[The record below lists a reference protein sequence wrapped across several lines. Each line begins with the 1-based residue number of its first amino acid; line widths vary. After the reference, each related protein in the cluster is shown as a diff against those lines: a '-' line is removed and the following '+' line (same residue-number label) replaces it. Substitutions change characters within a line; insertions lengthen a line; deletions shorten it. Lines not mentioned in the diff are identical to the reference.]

1 MSSAPS
7 AGIFQPLKA
16 DDPEVVGGYRLAAVL
31 GAGGMGKVYLSYTPG
46 GRPIAIKV
54 IRSEFGEDPEFRRRF
69 QQEVR
74 SAERVQGLYTAPVI
88 DADTEGAQPWLATAY
103 VPGPSLAHAVA
114 HHGALPPRSV
124 LLLAV
129 GVAEALTVIHGAG
142 IVHRDLKP
150 ANVLLASDGP
160 RVIDFGIARAADST
174 ALTSTGVSI
183 GTPAFMAPEQASAG
197 TITPATDVFALGQIA
212 AFAAIGSSVYG
223 DGPSHAVLYRI
234 VHEDPDLSGLPEEL
248 RPLVTRCLSRDP
260 AERPELTEVIALCHA
275 AAEVPLRQGEDWL
288 PRAIVGSITERVHL
302 LPAPAPTPPPKP
314 AQVPAAPAPAAPAPT
329 PTPTPTELAPQ
340 PPAPSTP
347 PAPAATPAQPAPAA
361 HPGAAT
367 VPTGYATPPPY
378 AQPAHQQPA
387 HQQPPYAQPQPAY
400 GQPAYAQ
407 PPRPQPS
414 YAQPSYAQPGWG
426 QQTYPP
432 APTRPKRTG
441 LIVTLS
447 VVGAVVGL
455 AVIGALLPDGS
466 KKNNGAAGSPSGG
479 GGASRSAA
487 PAASTPAG
495 ASASPGKAADKRVDP
510 TPVSYQGIDVPED
523 HQLMLADNPPRPAE
537 PSSGSVTYGHGDLY
551 YYRDALSAEK
561 FGTDNGK
568 MVLLNNAEKG
578 SLETCRS
585 VTRFTEEINFDQLT
599 NGSQVCLLSSAGH
612 IAVATFRGKS
622 AAKEPS
628 RYMTVDLT
636 IWRNAEEA
644 KKD

>member
-54 IRSEFGEDPEFRRRF
+54 IRSEFSEDPEFRRRF

-88 DADTEGAQPWLATAY
+88 DSDTEGSQPWLATAY

-183 GTPAFMAPEQASAG
+183 GTPAFMAPEQASVG

-260 AERPELTEVIALCHA
+260 ADRPALTEVIALCHA
-275 AAEVPLRQGEDWL
+275 ASGTEPLRQGEDWL
-288 PRAIVGSITERVHL
+288 PRAVTGSITERVHL

-314 AQVPAAPAPAAPAPT
+314 AAPAPT
-329 PTPTPTELAPQ
+329 PTELSPQ
-340 PPAPSTP
+340 PPAPSAP
-347 PAPAATPAQPAPAA
+347 PGPAAAPTQTAPAQQGPAR
-361 HPGAAT
+361 PGQAT
-367 VPTGYATPPPY
+367 VPTGYGTP
-378 AQPAHQQPA
+378 Q
-387 HQQPPYAQPQPAY
+387 PYAQPQH
-400 GQPAYAQ
+400 QQ
-407 PPRPQPS
+407 PPHQQPS
-414 YAQPSYAQPGWG
+414 YAQPSYAQPTYPQPPRPQPSYVQPAAYAQPGWG
-426 QQTYPP
+426 QPGYPP

-447 VVGAVVGL
+447 VVGAVIGL
-455 AVIGALLPDGS
+455 AVLGSLLPDDS
-466 KKNNGAAGSPSGG
+466 KKNGAAGSPGSGG
-479 GGASRSAA
+479 
-487 PAASTPAG
+487 STAG
-495 ASASPGKAADKRVDP
+495 ASGSPGKAQKPVDP
-510 TPVSYQGIDVPED
+510 QPVSYKGIDMPGS
-523 HQLMLADNPPRPAE
+523 HQLLLADNPPRPAE
-537 PSSGSVTYGHGDLY
+537 DPSGGGVKYGKGDLY
-551 YYRDALSAEK
+551 YYRDSVFGNDE
-561 FGTDNGK
+561 FGTANGK
-568 MVLLNNAEKG
+568 LVLLNNAEKG
-578 SLETCRS
+578 SLETCRK
-585 VTRFTEEINFDQLT
+585 VTRFTEKISLDQLT
-599 NGSQVCLLSSAGH
+599 AGSEVCVLSDAGH

-622 AAKEPS
+622 GAKES
-628 RYMTVDLT
+628 SQYITLDLT
-636 IWRNAEEA
+636 IWRNAAEA
-644 KKD
+644 KSD